1 MKAFRQDVSKVKIR
15 EENTWL
21 RYYTSH
27 TKTSCH
33 KIKANQMDFIKT
45 KCKQK
50 CKSHGI
56 VEYATIDPLHLLT
69 RSKTLHI
76 MKESGGHIIILLSG
90 LFEVVLQISCMISS
104 EGQLK
109 WVYRT
114 NARLLFYHV
123 CFSETRIK
131 TDTRVFPDNPMPTS
145 RRRSLA

>member
-1 MKAFRQDVSKVKIR
+1 
-15 EENTWL
+15 
-21 RYYTSH
+21 
-27 TKTSCH
+27 
-33 KIKANQMDFIKT
+33 MDFIKT

-50 CKSHGI
+50 CKSHRI

-76 MKESGGHIIILLSG
+76 MKESGGHILLSG
-90 LFEVVLQISCMISS
+90 LFEVVLQISCMISF

-114 NARLLFYHV
+114 NTRLLFYHV

-131 TDTRVFPDNPMPTS
+131 TDTRVFPDIPILTS
-145 RRRSLA
+145 RRRELA